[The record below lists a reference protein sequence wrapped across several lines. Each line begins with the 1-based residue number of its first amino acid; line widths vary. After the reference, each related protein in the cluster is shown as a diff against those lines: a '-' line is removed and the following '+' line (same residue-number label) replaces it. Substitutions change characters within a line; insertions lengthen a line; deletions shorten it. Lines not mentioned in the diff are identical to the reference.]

1 MRARADLFWRLLPDV
16 RTGERSRFLF
26 FAGLFTLIS
35 LAQTVGLAGSEAL
48 LLGTLGARALP
59 RTFLFAS
66 LVTVAGSIGY
76 AALVGRLRND
86 DLFAYMLLGAAA
98 LLGAGAA
105 LAGAGVAWALLAL
118 VCLFYLTQAV
128 FLNHFW
134 TFSGDYFD
142 TLASKR
148 LVPLFTIGS
157 SLGGVLGGLLAVA
170 ASRQLPPISLVAAWG
185 GLLAAAALML
195 RMARRPLRRW
205 GPLELEEA
213 DETSV
218 ASLRGAMLHLGSSTL
233 ARWMLVASLGM
244 VLTLFLA
251 QYLYSEIFARSF
263 PTPQALAAFFGVFLA
278 VTNLAEIGIE
288 VAVTPLLIRRL
299 GVPATNL
306 VHPFLMLGSFAGLA
320 LQGGLGAALA
330 ARVNREVL
338 DNALATPVRSL
349 LYNAMPLHL
358 RGRMRAFLEG
368 IVVYAGMSMAGVV
381 LLVLERPDPRWLCLA
396 GGVAAL
402 VYLGANVGARGAY
415 LGSLVTQLRAGR
427 LDLADV
433 HGEIGGWEA
442 SKLAVL
448 WEQLLLEEG
457 SRPSRSLLQLV
468 PELAARGIVAPL
480 VRAASHPSADVRRSS
495 LNALVTAGSDVALGP
510 IALALDDPDAS
521 VRLVALRGL
530 MRLHADPEFVAARLH
545 DLLEDPD
552 PLVRSEAA
560 LQAGEKG
567 LAILATMIG
576 GRDPEA
582 VAAALGV
589 APASLLPR
597 VLERAHDPD
606 ADAAIRAAT
615 LECLARIAPDPP
627 FPSAE
632 LLRGLAHADPRVRR
646 ANVLLLASYQEDEA
660 LSGIAGALGDPSPE
674 VRFSAESVLG
684 SLGDAAFDA
693 VLPFLRS
700 DRERA
705 VESAL
710 RVVAASGAERTRE
723 LLTAELQHRVC
734 RLWYHEVGLGRLP
747 GDASLAARFLRT
759 AHDDAAGRNRR
770 LAFRILELLEN
781 PRIIGRVE
789 KALRFGGGRT
799 RADALEVLS
808 NLGDRESA
816 RLLVL
821 MHEAGPLEE
830 RYRSVSK
837 LLEVPGS
844 AESLVAASLR
854 DEVGWIRL
862 GARAIG
868 GVRSVAP
875 AEEESMERLL
885 ALKQVP
891 LFATL
896 SLDQLEAVHQTTRE
910 TSFLAGEVIM
920 REGDPGGELYLLLEG
935 SVRVWKNHGTPR
947 ATALSTLAAV
957 SYFGEMAI
965 LDDEPRS
972 ATVIAVDRARV
983 LSLDGRSLKDLV
995 HQMPEIAFEIFRVL
1009 TARVRAV
1016 EKRLAAD

>member
-1 MRARADLFWRLLPDV
+1 MRARAELFWRLLPDV

-59 RTFLFAS
+59 STFLFAS

-86 DLFAYMLLGAAA
+86 DLFIGMLIAAAA

-105 LAGAGVAWALLAL
+105 LAGAGIAWGLLAL

-148 LVPLFTIGS
+148 LVPLFTIGA
-157 SLGGVLGGLLAVA
+157 SLGGVLGGLLTAA
-170 ASRQLPPISLVAAWG
+170 ASRRLPPIALVAAWG
-185 GLLAAAALML
+185 ALLAAAALLL
-195 RMARRPLRRW
+195 RIARRPLRRW

-218 ASLRGAMLHLGSSTL
+218 ASLHGAIRHLGDSPL
-233 ARWMLVASLGM
+233 ARWMFLASLGM

-251 QYLYSEIFARSF
+251 QYLYSDIFARSF
-263 PTPQALAAFFGVFLA
+263 ATPQALATFFGVFLA
-278 VTNLAEIGIE
+278 VTNLAEIPIE

-306 VHPFLMLGSFAGLA
+306 AHPFLMLGSFAGLA
-320 LQGGLGAALA
+320 LQFGFGAALA

-349 LYNAMPLHL
+349 LYNAMPLQL

-368 IVVYAGMSMAGVV
+368 IVVYAGMSIAGVV

-396 GGVAAL
+396 GGTAAL
-402 VYLGANVGARGAY
+402 VYLGASVGARRAY
-415 LGSLVTQLRAGR
+415 LGSLVAQLRAGR

-433 HGEIGGWEA
+433 HGEIGTWEA

-468 PELAARGIVAPL
+468 PELAARGIVSPL
-480 VRAASHPSADVRRSS
+480 VRAASHPNPDVRRSS
-495 LNALVTAGSDVALGP
+495 LNALMTAGKDVALGP

-530 MRLHADPEFVAARLH
+530 MRLRADPEFVATRMR

-560 LQAGEKG
+560 LQAGENG
-567 LAILATMIG
+567 LAILAAMIG
-576 GRDPEA
+576 GRDPAA

-589 APASLLPR
+589 APTSLLPR
-597 VLERAHDPD
+597 VLERARDEGG
-606 ADAAIRAAT
+606 DAATRAAA
-615 LECLARIAPDPP
+615 LECLARITPEPP
-627 FPSAE
+627 FPCAE
-632 LLRGLAHADPRVRR
+632 LLRELAHPDPRVRR
-646 ANVLLLASYQEDEA
+646 AIVLLLASYQEDEA
-660 LSGIAGALGDPSPE
+660 LAGIAGALADPSPE
-674 VRFSAESVLG
+674 VQFSAESVLG
-684 SLGDAAFDA
+684 SLGDAALDA
-693 VLPFLRS
+693 VLPLLRAN
-700 DRERA
+700 RERA
-705 VESAL
+705 VASAL
-710 RVVAASGAERTRE
+710 RVVAASGAERARE
-723 LLTAELQHRVC
+723 LLTGELRYRVC

-747 GDASLAARFLRT
+747 TDAALGARFLRT
-759 AHDDAAGRNRR
+759 AHEDAVGRNRR

-781 PRIIGRVE
+781 PRIIGRVD

-821 MHEAGPLEE
+821 MYEPGSLEE

-837 LLEVPGS
+837 LLEIPS
-844 AESLVAASLR
+844 TAEELVAASLH

-875 AEEESMERLL
+875 AEEETMERLL

-896 SLDQLEAVHQTTRE
+896 SLDQLEAVHQITRE
-910 TSFLAGEVIM
+910 TTFLAGEVIM

-935 SVRVWKNHGTPR
+935 TVRVWKNHGTAR
-947 ATALSTLAAV
+947 ATPLSTIAAV

-972 ATVIAVDRARV
+972 ATVIAVDRARL

-1009 TARVRAV
+1009 TARVRAA
-1016 EKRLAAD
+1016 EQRLAAD